1 MRRIAALVALSV
13 IATTLSVAEAAPAFA
28 VGEPDPPT
36 AVIATAGD
44 AQASVSWTAGADNGN
59 AITNY
64 KVTSSPDGKTCSN
77 LSTSCTVSSL
87 TNGTAYTFTVVA
99 TSVVGDSVPSAASN
113 SVTPLAPPPPDTVP
127 DAPTIGTATA
137 GSQAATVTWTA
148 PANNGGQPIT
158 KYVVTSSPGGKK
170 CNGGGVAT
178 QCTVTGLSKGG
189 TYTFTVI
196 AHNSVGDSLSSGAT
210 APITLANAPDAPSG
224 VVAQSGYNQTVPVT
238 WVAPLDNGSPITG
251 YTASASPGGAH
262 CSVVPPA
269 LTCNVAG
276 LVNGTAYT
284 FRVVATN
291 LEGDSSPSAAS
302 APATPA
308 YSPGVVRSVRIAAG
322 RGTIHL
328 SWLPPL
334 DNGGSALFD
343 YLVTPVSGIPF
354 HTAGPAPSIVISG
367 LSQGRNIAFSIQAR
381 NGAVGPGSLGI
392 PTTVVVLGST
402 ATMKAYPAGVVYGRW
417 SRLVGLLR
425 STTAARLAHQIVR
438 VQLRTVSNGRWQSL
452 ASFRAD
458 SLGVYRIRIR
468 PSQNTEYRVVY
479 YGAGR
484 VLGSTSRTIRVGV
497 AWRIKLQASPRSVQV
512 GKVVNFIGRVKPLK
526 RHKTVLLQKLEG
538 RKWVTKQSAR
548 TSIRGVFRLRNTPKK
563 AGTFLY
569 RIYLGRSAGHLAAA
583 SGGVRVNVAVKP
595 KPKPKPKPGTSGAF
609 SVSVSASASR
619 VVSGSTV
626 YFGGRVSPSNQPKS
640 VLLQKL
646 ENGAWVT
653 KQSVK
658 SLANGSFRIAYTPS
672 KRGTFSYRVF
682 VSATKAHR
690 AGVSRRIT
698 LSIL

>member
-13 IATTLSVAEAAPAFA
+13 IATTLSVAEAVPAFA

-36 AVIATAGD
+36 AVTATAGD
-44 AQASVSWTAGADNGN
+44 TQASVSWTAGADNGN

-64 KVTSSPDGKTCSN
+64 TVTSSPDGKTCTN
-77 LSTSCTVSSL
+77 PSTSCTVSSL
-87 TNGTAYTFTVVA
+87 TNGTAYTFTVIA
-99 TSVVGDSVPSAASN
+99 TNIVGDSVPSAASN

-127 DAPTIGTATA
+127 DAPTIGTATP

-148 PANNGGQPIT
+148 PVNDGGQPIT
-158 KYVVTSSPGGKK
+158 KYVVSSSPGNKH

-178 QCTVTGLSKGG
+178 QCTVIGLAKGG

-196 AHNSVGDSLSSGAT
+196 AHNIVGDSLSSGAT

-224 VVAQSGYNQTVPVT
+224 VVADSGYNQTVPVT

-269 LTCNVAG
+269 LTCNVLG

-284 FRVVATN
+284 FTVVATN
-291 LEGDSSPSAAS
+291 VEGDSSPSAAS

-308 YSPGVVRSVRIAAG
+308 YSPGVVRSIRMAAG

-334 DNGGSALFD
+334 DNGGSPIFD
-343 YLVTPVSGIPF
+343 YLISVGGGAPI
-354 HTAGPAPSIVISG
+354 HTVGPSTSIVISR
-367 LSQGRNIAFSIQAR
+367 LAAGRSIPFTIQAH
-381 NGAVGPGSLGI
+381 NGAVNGSQGI
-392 PTTVVVLGST
+392 PTTVVALGST
-402 ATMKAYPAGVVYGRW
+402 ATMKAYPAGVIYGRW
-417 SRLVGLLR
+417 SRLAGLLR
-425 STTAARLAHQIVR
+425 STTAARLGRQIVR
-438 VQLRTVSNGRWQSL
+438 VQLRTVGNGRWQSL

-458 SLGVYRIRIR
+458 SLGVYRIRVR
-468 PSQNTEYRVVY
+468 PSENTEYRVVY

-484 VLGSTSRTIRVGV
+484 VLGSASRAIRVGV
-497 AWRIKLQASPRSVQV
+497 AWRIRLQARPRTVQV
-512 GKVVNFIGRVKPLK
+512 GQVVNFTGRVKPLK

-548 TSIRGVFRLRNTPKK
+548 TSVRGVFRLRNRPKK

-583 SGGVRVNVAVKP
+583 SGRVRVNVAVKP

-609 SVSVSASASR
+609 SVTASASASR

-626 YFGGRVSPSNQPKS
+626 YFGGRVSPSSQPKS

-653 KQSVK
+653 KQSAK
-658 SLANGSFRIAYTPS
+658 SLANGSFRISYTPS
-672 KRGTFSYRVF
+672 KRGTFSYRVY